1 MEPKELETSNAPDI
15 SVVVAGNDA
24 ATPIGVCLQ
33 SLANQ
38 QDTCLEII
46 VAVGQSSGMAEEA
59 RRVSPQAKVIELG
72 QPATLARLRGL
83 AIKEAKG
90 DVIAVLDPYSVVAPD
105 WAAMVVRSHREN
117 ANGAIG
123 GAVSLYQQETSS
135 LWNWS
140 RYLNEYGLFMPPVP
154 AGSWHTLPGCNI
166 SYKRD
171 AVPMGDEFWK
181 TFVNESLRGG
191 RDSLLIDPRIRISL
205 YKPISTWSYFVT
217 RFDHGRCYAG
227 MRSVTPLA
235 RMVLALA
242 SPAIPFLLYWRLLRA
257 YWPRGRHR
265 FKLLLTTPLQ
275 FLYNANWMLGEF
287 VGYLFGS
294 GRSCSRL
301 YY

>member
-1 MEPKELETSNAPDI
+1 MEPEQLPTKEAPEI

-24 ATPIGVCLQ
+24 AMPIAVCLQ
-33 SLANQ
+33 SLADQ
-38 QDTCLEII
+38 RDVRLEII
-46 VAVGQSSGMAEEA
+46 VAVGRSSGMAEEA
-59 RRVSPQAKVIELG
+59 RRVAPDATVIELG
-72 QPATLARLRGL
+72 RPAALPELRGL
-83 AIKEAKG
+83 AIKQAKG
-90 DVIAVLDPYSVVAPD
+90 AVIAVLDPYSVVAPD
-105 WAAMVVRSHREN
+105 WAKLVIQSHREN
-117 ANGAIG
+117 PNAAIG
-123 GAVSLYQQETSS
+123 GAVSLYKEESSS

-166 SYKRD
+166 SYKRS
-171 AVPMGDEFWK
+171 AVPIGGEFWK

-205 YKPISTWSYFVT
+205 YKPVSTWDYFVT

-227 MRSVTPLA
+227 MRSVSPLGRVA
-235 RMVLALA
+235 LALA
-242 SPAIPFLLYWRLLRA
+242 SPLIPFLLYWRLLRA

-265 FKLLLTTPLQ
+265 IKLLLTTPLQ
-275 FLYNANWMLGEF
+275 FLYNASWMFGEF

-294 GRSCSRL
+294 GHSCSRL